1 MFMGCVWLSVVPPSM
16 YSLCRG
22 TFYVERDVSE
32 GIHLQ
37 LSICT
42 CAQVWAGCACVLPVE
57 VGRRETLHP
66 CTDQHA
72 VLWADPQLLACGSYP
87 FFMLMRGSGGAAGP
101 TSRNEEGPGDLGTE
115 VVQDFRG
122 VDQFQ
127 MAGGKPVTQH
137 LEATEVAGL
146 GVCVAGM
153 AYHVAYLSLPT
164 PEALDSGRGT
174 QDLKGLCPGRTHR
187 HGGGPCPPTGS
198 D

>member
-1 MFMGCVWLSVVPPSM
+1 MTVCLYLEP
-16 YSLCRG
+16 R
-22 TFYVERDVSE
+22 RKQDVSVCC
-32 GIHLQ
+32 LQ
-37 LSICT
+37 R
-42 CAQVWAGCACVLPVE
+42 W
-57 VGRRETLHP
+57 GRREALHP
-66 CTDQHA
+66 CTDQH
-72 VLWADPQLLACGSYP
+72 VLLRVDFQLLGRGGHLLLT
-87 FFMLMRGSGGAAGP
+87 LMRGSVVPVGP
-101 TSRNEEGPGDLGTE
+101 TLRNQEGPGDLGPE

-122 VDQFQ
+122 IGQLQ
-127 MAGGKPVTQH
+127 MADGEPFTQH